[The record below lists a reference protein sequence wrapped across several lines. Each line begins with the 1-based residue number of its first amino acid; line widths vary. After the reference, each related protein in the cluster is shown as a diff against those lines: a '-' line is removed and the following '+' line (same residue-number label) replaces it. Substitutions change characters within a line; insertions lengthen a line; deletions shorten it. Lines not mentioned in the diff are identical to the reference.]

1 MWIGHR
7 TEFLK
12 QTFRALALPRILPSL
27 FLLRGG
33 AGGFEEVNLD
43 RSEVTSY
50 SFMRAHGRDGYC
62 FSGSHFKPKHKLRGR
77 EFSLVS
83 HSKHINMYSSS
94 DISLLNVV
102 RTCDLP
108 S

>member
-12 QTFRALALPRILPSL
+12 RTFRALALPRILPSL

-43 RSEVTSY
+43 HSEVTSY
-50 SFMRAHGRDGYC
+50 SFMRMHGGMATV
-62 FSGSHFKPKHKLRGR
+62 FLAATS
-77 EFSLVS
+77 SL
-83 HSKHINMYSSS
+83 NT
-94 DISLLNVV
+94 N
-102 RTCDLP
+102 
-108 S
+108 

>member
-12 QTFRALALPRILPSL
+12 RTFRALALPRILPSL

-43 RSEVTSY
+43 HSEVTSY
-50 SFMRAHGRDGYC
+50 SFMRAHGGGMATV
-62 FSGSHFKPKHKLRGR
+62 FLAATS
-77 EFSLVS
+77 SL
-83 HSKHINMYSSS
+83 NT
-94 DISLLNVV
+94 N
-102 RTCDLP
+102 
-108 S
+108 